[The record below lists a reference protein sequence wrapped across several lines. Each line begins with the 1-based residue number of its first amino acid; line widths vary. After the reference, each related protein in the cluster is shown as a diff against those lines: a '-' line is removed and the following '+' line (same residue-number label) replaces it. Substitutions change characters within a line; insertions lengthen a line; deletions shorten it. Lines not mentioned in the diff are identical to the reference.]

1 MNPEVEK
8 KPKKKAV
15 EIALQRIANM
25 FEAQYIE
32 SLKQFKPVKRDQAAR
47 ILGSINK
54 KTRVSQIKND
64 NSKTSTPRTPKG
76 ISSSRSNTSVTT
88 PH

>member
-15 EIALQRIANM
+15 EIALERIANM

-32 SLKQFKPVKRDQAAR
+32 SLKQFKPIKRDQATR

-54 KTRVSQIKND
+54 KSRVSQIKNN
-64 NSKTSTPRTPKG
+64 NSKSTTPRTQVLSTG
-76 ISSSRSNTSVTT
+76 RSSTSLAT

>member
-15 EIALQRIANM
+15 EIALERIANM

-32 SLKQFKPVKRDQAAR
+32 SLKQFKPIKRDQATR

-54 KTRVSQIKND
+54 KSRVSQIKN
-64 NSKTSTPRTPKG
+64 N
-76 ISSSRSNTSVTT
+76 N
-88 PH
+88 

>member
-15 EIALQRIANM
+15 EIALERIANM

-32 SLKQFKPVKRDQAAR
+32 SLKQFKPIKRDQATR

-54 KTRVSQIKND
+54 KSRVSQIRNS
-64 NSKTSTPRTPKG
+64 NSKSSTPRTQV
-76 ISSSRSNTSVTT
+76 ISTSRSSTSVTT